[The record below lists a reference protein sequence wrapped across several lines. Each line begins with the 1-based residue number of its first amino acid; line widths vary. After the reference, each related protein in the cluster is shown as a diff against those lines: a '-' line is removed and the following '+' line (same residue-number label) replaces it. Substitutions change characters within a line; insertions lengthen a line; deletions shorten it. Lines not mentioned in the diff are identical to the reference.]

1 MAKKA
6 PLTSEEVVELF
17 SELDESGVLDPDRKK
32 DRAKRRSLFARARK
46 NGGDEAVSALVED
59 GKKSRR
65 ARRAAID
72 PLSEQDPSGSQV
84 GKTISRTG
92 ALVIAGV
99 LLFVLGMQV
108 VYGVNR
114 RLNTANLSEN
124 VDRFTVEHAM
134 ESGVEWGNG
143 FTQFPATFSVG
154 EADESSGVVEVTV
167 VDTDS
172 ANELELLSNSQIQ
185 AAALA
190 TNALLNEKIDRVV
203 YNVCALV
210 NRDGSYA
217 HDRLFG
223 FVPASGTRKTIL
235 TFIWTKES
243 SQYSNYIDWKLKIV
257 GMDDSTTGKIQE
269 QVNSVSSLI
278 ENDVITQNEVNEER
292 LEMQREHLLHGSEIF
307 RGGPREKSL
316 EDVLTPEEKG

>member
-143 FTQFPATFSVG
+143 FTQFPAAFSVD

>member
-32 DRAKRRSLFARARK
+32 DRAKRRSLFDRARK

-143 FTQFPATFSVG
+143 FTQFPATFSVD

-292 LEMQREHLLHGSEIF
+292 FEMQREHLLHGSEIF

>member
-143 FTQFPATFSVG
+143 FTQFPATFSVD

-243 SQYSNYIDWKLKIV
+243 SQYSNYIDWKLKVV

-292 LEMQREHLLHGSEIF
+292 FEMQREHLLHGSEIF

-316 EDVLTPEEKG
+316 EDVLTPEERG

>member
-143 FTQFPATFSVG
+143 FTQFPATFSVD

-292 LEMQREHLLHGSEIF
+292 FEMQREHLLHGSEIF